1 MSIEDSRISAVEN
14 ENASHDLI
22 SDIHQDA
29 RLQTSALGGV
39 EVAQANSTQP
49 ADQQGAQSTET
60 TGRLPAA
67 QEAAAAAPAG
77 QVVPDQN
84 NIAHLPAGTAIDD
97 IHVRGNDL
105 VLVQADGTEIVIVN
119 GALHVPTFLLGEVEL
134 PQQAV
139 IAALEQSNIN
149 VAAGPDGSYSAS
161 SSPSSSGANFQDTT
175 PGNAG
180 DPTQLASLL
189 ADTQQA
195 DGAPERTPDEQNG
208 VPLITASS
216 ISLVTEVSDANGAF
230 STQVVNGQFGFIPG
244 KDFGVITAV
253 GLSDSL
259 NMDEGTQNGTHVDLT
274 SNGQPVVVTIN
285 GLTITGSVDG
295 QPVFTLTVTNTLTG
309 AYTFTQFGPLDHPDR
324 GESGADDVL
333 RLQFSYTVTDKDGD
347 SVTGI
352 GSVDIRDDA
361 PVIDLK
367 GASDDSVVS
376 EGGLRGAESPAVT
389 GSISLGVQWGADNG
403 SSRDLTF
410 NAQSAPSGLQSHGQD
425 ILYRISADGHT
436 LTGYTETVIGEGSE
450 AVVKTTDV
458 FVVTLDPT
466 AEHGAYTFTLLTSI
480 DHPQS
485 GPGAGEGEIILL
497 DVAPSQDQQIDLTF
511 AVTAK
516 DADGDTVPASFTV
529 TVNDDVPTANTVTN
543 ETIMQDDLQTLF
555 PGNSNLG
562 VTSVKGEAGALFT
575 TGADGFKSIVLGG
588 EQMSFSAIY
597 KTDKGFAAQESVSWG
612 KGVVDGGDTTFTA
625 TGEHSKQTVATFIVH
640 ADGSYEFIVS
650 APIVHS
656 QSGQDN
662 FGLTVNFTVTDG
674 DGDTSHGWLDV
685 TINDDAP
692 TASTVNVET
701 KLDDDAQSLFPGN
714 AGGNGDV
721 ADAKSISGEAGTL
734 FKAGADGIQSVAF
747 TAPTG
752 IQAIHDVNGHGV
764 AENLVYTTTTND
776 AGATILTATG
786 KDSGDLVF
794 TLTVKADGS
803 YTFDLSAPLVHGT
816 TGATEDNLPVTI
828 GFQVTDGDGDIAKG
842 SLTINVNDDA
852 PTTTGTVVTVTA
864 DEGDIS
870 NLLSNGNSPFDGSGD
885 GSTSNLSLLGVGYA
899 ATVSGS
905 VASTVAF
912 GADGSAATGAFSFT
926 ANAAATLAS
935 IGLSSKGGELAYAV
949 VGNTIIG
956 YVNNI
961 GRGYDPL
968 FDRPVLS
975 FTLNSDGSFKYQ
987 QYDQLDHAAGNG
999 ANTDLKTDT
1008 GTVSGIDFGS
1018 VIKATDG
1025 DGDSVVIGGK
1035 LVVTVTD
1042 DVPTVSISLTGRT
1055 VIHDETTGRDA
1066 NSNDSTAAA
1075 ASRPFGGFETAN
1087 HIDHA
1092 LGNARNGNAIVN
1104 YGSSVGTDEP
1114 SKVSLTLHVTDAASG
1129 LKTVDNEAITLHEEG
1144 GLVVGRDAH
1153 GDAVFAISL
1162 DGEGRVSI
1170 AQYQAIQHPVGTD
1183 ANDLVNL
1190 AGKISAVVTA
1200 IDYDGDVATK
1210 SVDIG
1215 GQIQFRDDA
1224 PVLSGSSVT
1233 VTADEGDIFN
1243 VLSQGNSA
1251 EDGTRDG
1258 SSSDWSL
1265 LGVGLA
1271 ATVSG
1276 SIASTVSF
1284 GADGAANGGGFSFA
1298 ANATATLTALGL
1310 SSQGGQLSYAVVGNA
1325 IIGYVNVIG
1334 QGYNP
1339 LFDRPVLSLTLNSD
1353 GSFKFQQYDQLDHV
1367 AGNGANT
1374 DLKTTTG
1381 SVAGIDFGSVIKA
1394 TDGDGDSITLGGK
1407 LVVKITDDVPTVS
1420 ISLTGRIV
1428 THDESI
1434 GVSANSDDVKPA
1446 DVASIFAA
1454 FEKTAGTALG
1464 YAREA
1469 GAIVNYGSS
1478 VGTDGQGK
1486 TTLTLGITNSDTGLL
1501 TTAGKAITLSMS
1513 NGLVIGRDSD
1523 GKAVFAIS
1531 IDSDGRVSI
1540 AQYQAIKHP
1549 DGSNANDLVDL
1560 TGKISAVVT
1569 ATDYDGDTVT
1579 KSVDIGKQIQ
1589 FRDDAPVLKAVS
1601 SVSLSEDDLANGSS
1615 PDSSHVSVKGDL
1627 DISLGVDGGK
1637 VVLAADGAKWD
1648 DASKTLTAG
1657 DGSWKVTL
1665 GNDGKYT
1672 FTLLHSTAHTGV
1684 GADNL
1689 NVAVTYTATDNDGDS
1704 ITGNF
1709 TVTIKDDVPTASY
1722 SGRITVQETANTD
1735 GSFHQ
1740 TSATGTMQF
1749 VAGADGAKVTAISYE
1764 LGTNAAP
1771 KVADEDAKDYTANAM
1786 TSGGQAVHIVES
1798 ADHLTLTGVRADG
1811 KTVFV
1816 VEVTN
1821 AATGEYKYT
1830 QSLPLDQPDRNETG
1844 SADGIVMKIGFT
1856 VTDGDGDTASRS
1868 LQIAVNDDGPKAYF
1882 SNTVTVTEAGTDNG
1896 QFIQQSV
1903 DGKLLF
1909 DGGADG
1915 AQITSIVYRFGNTI
1929 MEMPEAQGE
1938 SIRWPALTSNGQ
1950 AITVTTSTDGLTV
1963 TGKVGNVEIFSLHV
1977 TDAKTGA
1984 YTFTQSGPIDHPDK
1998 GEAGAADSLRM
2009 VFDFVVTDKDGDT
2022 ATNAVQVDIRDDA
2035 PTAGYAGRITVQET
2049 ANTDGSFHDTSA
2061 TGTMSFHAGAD
2072 GAKITSIAY
2081 GVSGGNTTPSI
2092 FDANVT
2098 TPVVTVPLKSGGET
2112 IHIEQAGALT
2122 LVGKLADGTPIFK
2135 VEVTNAATGEY
2146 KFTQLGPIDHPDG
2159 AKTGADDGLRM
2170 KIVYTVTDAD
2180 GDTATGSVQIDIND
2194 GGPTINGTAHAVNL
2208 LTNGDFSGGTWAH
2221 TESWGVWATEATGW
2235 KIDGTAPGQT
2245 GVQLEKIASGYGG
2258 LATSNGHPM
2267 VDLGA
2272 TPGNV
2277 AISQSVTGLTAGDKY
2292 TISFEV
2298 GSSNFNSAH
2307 LEVHWNNQVYTI
2319 PVTSQMKVVTLEV
2332 TADNGA
2338 NTLTFKETGDATD
2351 NVGTYL
2357 ANVSLTHGA
2366 PVPVFA
2372 ANAGEDDGAITF
2384 NLHDGNTFSF
2394 GADGAGEVTFAT
2406 SQVTI
2411 STPSGMTVTLD
2422 PKSYS
2427 YDADTGIFT
2436 IHPGSGFNALSKDEI
2451 ATLTVPFTVTD
2462 ADGDS
2467 KSAVYQVTIHGA
2479 NDNPIANDDVF
2490 SSVPTGWTL
2499 DAASGHAYIFKPTD
2513 NSETWDK
2520 ARVDAAQL
2528 LADNKSYLAT
2538 ITSAHE
2544 QNVVLGV
2551 VNHDGGKPE
2560 IIAYLG
2566 GTDEGHE
2573 GHWVWA
2579 TGPEAGQPFVYTNWD
2594 ANEPN
2599 NSNGNENILWLYG
2612 QFRNGV
2618 WNDATS
2624 NGLPFGGYQFGY
2636 VAEAGQPGSYY
2647 AAINEDHAYKIDAS
2661 LLLAN
2666 DKTVDI
2672 GDKLSVIG
2680 FDQAG
2685 AKAAISAMGAAI
2697 SFDGTSFSYDASA
2710 SAQLQHLAEGEKTTD
2725 TFSYT
2730 ISDGQGGF
2738 STATVTV
2745 TVEGRNDIA
2754 VITAASGADL
2764 SVTEESDLIA
2774 GGKLNIVD
2782 VDHDQQAFAPQ
2793 TDSAGTYGKFTIGT
2807 DGTWTYTADNS
2818 TLQSLAADEHKTES
2832 FTVWSK
2838 DGSASQ
2844 VLTITITGTNDAA
2857 VISGTTTGSV
2867 TEDAVGINA
2876 SAPLYKEDFSSDNSA
2891 SGWGRN
2897 ALVQTRGFSQH
2908 ISENNFGDFDGRES
2922 ISKTITLAPA
2932 GSAGPAVAQIEFDFI
2947 KIDSWDRGE
2956 QLKVYLNNGMAFAF
2970 TPKNTGND
2978 GLDGTTG
2985 TFTAGGI
2992 TGTYVITSS
3001 GVDTQMGGSD
3011 YYLDRIYHIVITA
3024 EGVGNQ
3030 LTLGFGNTLN
3040 EYYTNEDFGIDN
3052 IVIRDA
3058 TAGQLFTQGNL
3069 TVVDIDHD
3077 QSSFIAQQATAGK
3090 YGTFTLDTTG
3100 HWTYTADNA
3109 NPDIQAL
3116 KAGAST
3122 VDSFTVQSIDGTS
3135 KTVTVTING
3144 TNDAPTAIALSNNT
3158 VSENEAGA
3166 LIGTLTT
3173 TDKDVGDTYTYTVS
3187 DDRFEVVDGSLK
3199 LKNNVLLDYEAKHSI
3214 DITVTSKD
3222 SGNLTTSQT
3231 FTIQVGDVNEK
3242 PNAGADFTVN
3252 AAENVSDTTVL
3263 AKITATD
3270 PDAGNQNLKYSIFAD
3285 ASGKFEVNQSTG
3297 EVSLKS
3303 GASLDYETAKQH
3315 VVTVRVTDGGN
3326 LTDDVQVTIKVID
3339 VNEKPDAGADFTV
3352 SAAENV
3358 GHTVV
3363 LAKVTA
3369 TDPDAGNQNL
3379 KYSIASDVSG
3389 KFEVN
3394 QTTGEFSLKSGASLD
3409 YETAQQHV
3417 VTVRVTDGGNL
3428 SDDVQVTIKVTDVND
3443 APVGKN
3449 GTVTATEDTAYVFK
3463 NSDFSFTDADGDAL
3477 KGVKIT
3483 TLPTNGTLKVDGSVV
3498 VAGAEISAADI
3509 AAGKLTFT
3517 AAANA
3522 AGVNYANFTFQIHDN
3537 GGTANGGVD
3546 LDPTPKTIT
3555 VNVTAVDDGLASLTL
3570 ANSTH
3575 PNAAAPTVGDV
3586 LTAKLGNDPDGATSG
3601 VTYHWLKDG
3610 AAIAGATSSTYTLTN
3625 ADVGKQIS
3633 VYVTYTDGQNFPS
3646 TTDTV
3651 QAGTVVSANHAPTG
3665 ADKAIDI
3672 VEDVSHT
3679 FQTGEFG
3686 YKDLDND
3693 AFAGVVIQKLPASS
3707 SGMLLYANSAVTVG
3721 MFISAAD
3728 IAAGMLVYVPKNDL
3742 VDTNRGANDTS
3753 FTFQVQDSAGALSA
3767 AENKITLD
3775 LGTMNYRDEQL
3786 DRNEY
3791 ALFDVRGNGID
3802 AHPSVIG
3809 NTGVE
3814 IVALDTVRNGATT
3827 FSDLDIARVDNNLE
3841 LSWSSNNGSRTL
3853 TMLDEFGGAKR
3864 IEGLHFD
3871 NGGTFAG
3878 YSLGTDVYTII
3889 DGKTGSSGN
3898 DLIAGSGAH
3907 DTLVGGG
3914 GNDLIFGGGGNDTL
3928 SGGLGNDLLVGGA
3941 GADKFVWG
3949 TENLNSSNA
3958 DVIADYSLSE
3968 GDKIDLQNLV
3978 PSIANNKSISDYVR
3992 LYDNGS
3998 VLQVQVSIS
4007 GQNGGWTTAY
4017 TLAGVRTNGVDS
4029 VRIHVAGQDY
4039 IFTDDGKKPVTSA
4052 IDPIILD
4059 LDHNGIALTTLE
4071 HGVSFDINA
4080 DGHQDKIAWTAG
4092 SDGILAYDVDGNGK
4106 IDNGSEI
4113 FSPHFAGGNYVD
4125 GLQALATL
4133 DSNHDGKIDANDEA
4147 FSKLT
4152 IWQDLNHNGISDAGE
4167 LSSLA
4172 DHQIASLSLDAH
4184 ASDST
4189 INGQAILADGSYT
4202 LTDGS
4207 TGHFVEVAFDATLG
4221 SADDNHAYSLI
4232 GSDGNDVLSGAGGMV
4247 TLTGGAGADT
4257 FVLDAD
4263 ALSDVKIADV
4273 ITDYKAG
4280 EGDTLD
4286 VSKLLDSLL
4295 GHQATEAEALSSVKT
4310 TVQGADTVVSVNA
4323 NGGWHDVAV
4332 LQNTT
4337 EAVKIL
4343 FDDKHDTTTAPH
4355 VG

>member
-39 EVAQANSTQP
+39 EVAQADSTQP
-49 ADQQGAQSTET
+49 ADQQGAQVTET

-175 PGNAG
+175 PGNGG

-195 DGAPERTPDEQNG
+195 DGAPSRTPDEQNG
-208 VPLITASS
+208 VPVITTSG
-216 ISLVTEVSDANGAF
+216 LLTVTEITDANGAF

-361 PVIDLK
+361 PVIDPTAK
-367 GASDDSVVS
+367 SPDSAVS
-376 EGGLRGAESPAVT
+376 ESGITGGESHPAT
-389 GSISLGVQWGADNG
+389 TASLGIDWGADKG
-403 SSRDLTF
+403 SNRDVTFDAQNAPTGLT
-410 NAQSAPSGLQSHGQD
+410 SHGEQ
-425 ILYRISADGHT
+425 IHYEISADGHT
-436 LTGYTETVIGEGSE
+436 LTGYIVVPVHEGELSGLQT
-450 AVVKTTDV
+450 APV
-458 FVVTLDPT
+458 FVVTLNP
-466 AEHGAYTFTLLTSI
+466 AAANGAYTFELLQSI
-480 DHPQS
+480 DHPQATGS
-485 GPGAGEGEIILL
+485 EGGEGSEGGIELL
-497 DVAPSQDQQIDLTF
+497 SVATSQDEQIGLNF
-511 AVTAK
+511 QVTAK
-516 DADGDTVPASFTV
+516 DADGDTLPVNFTV

-543 ETIMQDDLQTLF
+543 ETVMQDDLQTLF
-555 PGNSNLG
+555 PGNSTEG

-575 TGADGFKSIVLGG
+575 TGADGFKSIELGG

-701 KLDDDAQSLFPGN
+701 KLDDDTQTLFPGN

-764 AENLVYTTTTND
+764 AESLVYTTTTND

-987 QYDQLDHAAGNG
+987 QYDQLDHATGNG

-1055 VIHDETTGRDA
+1055 VIHDETAGRDA
-1066 NSNDSTAAA
+1066 NSNDSTANA

-1092 LGNARNGNAIVN
+1092 LGYARNGNAIVN

-1183 ANDLVNL
+1183 TNDLVNL

-1243 VLSQGNSA
+1243 ILSQGNSA
-1251 EDGTRDG
+1251 EDGTHDG

-1434 GVSANSDDVKPA
+1434 GVSANSDDTTLQNVK
-1446 DVASIFAA
+1446 SIFTA
-1454 FEKTAGTALG
+1454 FENGAHVTALG

-1486 TTLTLGITNSDTGLL
+1486 TTLTLGITNSDTGLQ

-1615 PDSSHVSVKGDL
+1615 PDGTHLSVKGDL

-1771 KVADEDAKDYTANAM
+1771 KVADDDAKDYTANAM

-1977 TDAKTGA
+1977 TDVKTGA

-2049 ANTDGSFHDTSA
+2049 VNDNGSFHETSA
-2061 TGTMSFHAGAD
+2061 IGTMSFHAGAD

-2081 GVSGGNTTPSI
+2081 GLSGGPSNPVI
-2092 FDANVT
+2092 SDANETKFT
-2098 TPVVTVPLKSGGET
+2098 TVALKSGGET

-2122 LVGKLADGTPIFK
+2122 LFGKLADGTPIFK
-2135 VEVTNAATGEY
+2135 VEVLNAATGEY
-2146 KFTQLGPIDHPDG
+2146 KFTQLGPIDHPDS

-2180 GDTATGSVQIDIND
+2180 GDSVNGSVQIDIND

-2235 KIDGTAPGQT
+2235 KIDGTVAGQT

-2307 LEVHWNNQVYTI
+2307 LEVHWNNTVYTI

-2338 NTLTFKETGDATD
+2338 NTLTFRETGDATD

-2366 PVPVFA
+2366 PVPVFT

-2490 SSVPTGWTL
+2490 SGVPNGWTL
-2499 DAASGHAYIFKPTD
+2499 DAASGHAYTFKPTD

-2551 VNHDGGKPE
+2551 VNHDGGKAE

-2612 QFRNGV
+2612 QFRDGV

-2672 GDKLSVIG
+2672 GEKLSVIG

-2710 SAQLQHLAEGEKTTD
+2710 SASLQHLAEGEKATD

-2764 SVTEESDLIA
+2764 SVTEESDLTA

-2793 TDSAGTYGKFTIGT
+2793 TESAGTYGKFTIGT

-2818 TLQSLAADEHKTES
+2818 KLQSLAADEHKTES

-2844 VLTITITGTNDAA
+2844 VIEIAVNGTNDKAVISAASGADLSVTEDSDYDARGKLDIVDVDNGQQAFVAQTNSVGTYGKFTIGTDGAWTYAADNSKLQSLGADDHKTDSFTVWSKDGSASHVVTITVNGTNDAA
-2857 VISGTTTGSV
+2857 VITGDNSGNV
-2867 TEDAVGINA
+2867 TEAGYANVGGT
-2876 SAPLYKEDFSSDNSA
+2876 P
-2891 SGWGRN
+2891 
-2897 ALVQTRGFSQH
+2897 
-2908 ISENNFGDFDGRES
+2908 
-2922 ISKTITLAPA
+2922 
-2932 GSAGPAVAQIEFDFI
+2932 VA
-2947 KIDSWDRGE
+2947 
-2956 QLKVYLNNGMAFAF
+2956 
-2970 TPKNTGND
+2970 TGNLNSTD
-2978 GLDGTTG
+2978 
-2985 TFTAGGI
+2985 
-2992 TGTYVITSS
+2992 
-3001 GVDTQMGGSD
+3001 VDNPDDKWT
-3011 YYLDRIYHIVITA
+3011 V
-3024 EGVGNQ
+3024 V
-3030 LTLGFGNTLN
+3030 
-3040 EYYTNEDFGIDN
+3040 
-3052 IVIRDA
+3052 A
-3058 TAGQLFTQGNL
+3058 TAKTTESGYGSFT
-3069 TVVDIDHD
+3069 IDE
-3077 QSSFIAQQATAGK
+3077 
-3090 YGTFTLDTTG
+3090 TG
-3100 HWTYTADNA
+3100 HWRYELNNA
-3109 NPDIQAL
+3109 NPKVDAL
-3116 KAGAST
+3116 NKNGTLTDTFTVTT
-3122 VDSFTVQSIDGTS
+3122 VDGTP

-3144 TNDAPTAIALSNNT
+3144 ADDVAPNSAPVVVNDTIITNSSTISIPDWALLRNDSDANGDSLKVIDASNPRYFDVTSNAFLDSANHSDT
-3158 VSENEAGA
+3158 TPSVTFTDAG
-3166 LIGTLTT
+3166 LRGGSF
-3173 TDKDVGDTYTYTVS
+3173 DYTVS
-3187 DDRFEVVDGSLK
+3187 DGKTTSTGHADVDVNYFTSTLTGGAGNDIIIGRDGS
-3199 LKNNVLLDYEAKHSI
+3199 NN
-3214 DITVTSKD
+3214 
-3222 SGNLTTSQT
+3222 
-3231 FTIQVGDVNEK
+3231 
-3242 PNAGADFTVN
+3242 
-3252 AAENVSDTTVL
+3252 
-3263 AKITATD
+3263 
-3270 PDAGNQNLKYSIFAD
+3270 
-3285 ASGKFEVNQSTG
+3285 
-3297 EVSLKS
+3297 
-3303 GASLDYETAKQH
+3303 
-3315 VVTVRVTDGGN
+3315 
-3326 LTDDVQVTIKVID
+3326 
-3339 VNEKPDAGADFTV
+3339 
-3352 SAAENV
+3352 
-3358 GHTVV
+3358 
-3363 LAKVTA
+3363 
-3369 TDPDAGNQNL
+3369 
-3379 KYSIASDVSG
+3379 
-3389 KFEVN
+3389 
-3394 QTTGEFSLKSGASLD
+3394 
-3409 YETAQQHV
+3409 
-3417 VTVRVTDGGNL
+3417 
-3428 SDDVQVTIKVTDVND
+3428 
-3443 APVGKN
+3443 
-3449 GTVTATEDTAYVFK
+3449 
-3463 NSDFSFTDADGDAL
+3463 
-3477 KGVKIT
+3477 
-3483 TLPTNGTLKVDGSVV
+3483 
-3498 VAGAEISAADI
+3498 
-3509 AAGKLTFT
+3509 
-3517 AAANA
+3517 
-3522 AGVNYANFTFQIHDN
+3522 
-3537 GGTANGGVD
+3537 
-3546 LDPTPKTIT
+3546 
-3555 VNVTAVDDGLASLTL
+3555 
-3570 ANSTH
+3570 
-3575 PNAAAPTVGDV
+3575 
-3586 LTAKLGNDPDGATSG
+3586 
-3601 VTYHWLKDG
+3601 
-3610 AAIAGATSSTYTLTN
+3610 
-3625 ADVGKQIS
+3625 
-3633 VYVTYTDGQNFPS
+3633 
-3646 TTDTV
+3646 
-3651 QAGTVVSANHAPTG
+3651 
-3665 ADKAIDI
+3665 
-3672 VEDVSHT
+3672 
-3679 FQTGEFG
+3679 
-3686 YKDLDND
+3686 
-3693 AFAGVVIQKLPASS
+3693 
-3707 SGMLLYANSAVTVG
+3707 
-3721 MFISAAD
+3721 
-3728 IAAGMLVYVPKNDL
+3728 
-3742 VDTNRGANDTS
+3742 
-3753 FTFQVQDSAGALSA
+3753 
-3767 AENKITLD
+3767 
-3775 LGTMNYRDEQL
+3775 
-3786 DRNEY
+3786 
-3791 ALFDVRGNGID
+3791 
-3802 AHPSVIG
+3802 
-3809 NTGVE
+3809 
-3814 IVALDTVRNGATT
+3814 
-3827 FSDLDIARVDNNLE
+3827 
-3841 LSWSSNNGSRTL
+3841 
-3853 TMLDEFGGAKR
+3853 
-3864 IEGLHFD
+3864 
-3871 NGGTFAG
+3871 
-3878 YSLGTDVYTII
+3878 
-3889 DGKTGSSGN
+3889 
-3898 DLIAGSGAH
+3898 
-3907 DTLVGGG
+3907 
-3914 GNDLIFGGGGNDTL
+3914 TL
-3928 SGGLGNDLLVGGA
+3928 SGGAGNDILIGGNGDDTLNGGAGDDILVGGR
-3941 GADKFVWG
+3941 GADTLTGG
-3949 TENLNSSNA
+3949 TGADIFRIAAGDSKPSIELSSSIFSSSYSVTGYDQITDFDASQDKIELPNSGSLKIAA
-3958 DVIADYSLSE
+3958 DVSKGDFADVTLKETVLFGNGASSTITGHSIVNGVVTFKSGNGNGNMPINSMLDLAVAVKYLQALGDNTIVAFKATFPGDSKEHTFLFEHQTGSDYTLVDLKGYSLTNQ
-3968 GDKIDLQNLV
+3968 GLKPLF
-3978 PSIANNKSISDYVR
+3978 
-3992 LYDNGS
+3992 GS
-3998 VLQVQVSIS
+3998 
-4007 GQNGGWTTAY
+4007 A
-4017 TLAGVRTNGVDS
+4017 
-4029 VRIHVAGQDY
+4029 
-4039 IFTDDGKKPVTSA
+4039 TSA

-4059 LDHNGIALTTLE
+4059 LDHNGIALTSLE

-4184 ASDST
+4184 ASDSA

-4221 SADDNHAYSLI
+4221 SGDDNHAYSLI

-4247 TLTGGAGADT
+4247 TMTGGAGADT

>member
-14 ENASHDLI
+14 ETASHDLI

-39 EVAQANSTQP
+39 EVAQADTTQP
-49 ADQQGAQSTET
+49 SDQQGAQSTET

-67 QEAAAAAPAG
+67 QDAAAAAPAG

-175 PGNAG
+175 PGNGG

-195 DGAPERTPDEQNG
+195 DNAPSRTPDEQNG
-208 VPLITASS
+208 VPVITTSG
-216 ISLVTEVSDANGAF
+216 LLTVTEITDANGAF

-361 PVIDLK
+361 PVIDPTAK
-367 GASDDSVVS
+367 SPDSAVNES
-376 EGGLRGAESPAVT
+376 GITGGESHPAT
-389 GSISLGVQWGADNG
+389 TASLGIDWGADKG
-403 SSRDLTF
+403 SNRDVTFDAQNAPTGLT
-410 NAQSAPSGLQSHGQD
+410 SHGEQ
-425 ILYRISADGHT
+425 IHYQISADGHT
-436 LTGYTETVIGEGSE
+436 LTGYIVVPVHEGELSGLQTVP
-450 AVVKTTDV
+450 V
-458 FVVTLDPT
+458 FVVTLNPS
-466 AEHGAYTFTLLTSI
+466 AANGAYTFELLQSI
-480 DHPQS
+480 DHPQTAGS
-485 GPGAGEGEIILL
+485 EGGEGSEGGIRPLAVTL
-497 DVAPSQDQQIDLTF
+497 SQDEQIGLNF
-511 AVTAK
+511 QVTAK
-516 DADGDTVPASFTV
+516 DADGDTLPVNFTV

-575 TGADGFKSIVLGG
+575 TGADGFKSIELGG

-612 KGVVDGGDTTFTA
+612 EGVVKGGVTTFTA
-625 TGEHSKQTVATFIVH
+625 TGNDSHQTVATFIVH

-656 QSGQDN
+656 GSGQDD

-701 KLDDDAQSLFPGN
+701 KLDDDAQTMFPGN
-714 AGGNGDV
+714 AGGDGDV

-734 FKAGADGIQSVAF
+734 FKAGADGIQNVSF

-764 AENLVYTTTTND
+764 AENLVYTTTTDEN
-776 AGATILTATG
+776 GATILTATG
-786 KDSGDLVF
+786 ADSEHVVF

-828 GFQVTDGDGDIAKG
+828 GFEVTDGDGDTASG
-842 SLTINVNDDA
+842 SLTINVNDDV

-870 NLLSNGNSPFDGSGD
+870 NLLSHGNSPFDGSGD
-885 GSTSNLSLLGVGYA
+885 GSSSNFSLIGLGYA

-926 ANAAATLAS
+926 ADAAATLAS
-935 IGLSSKGGELAYAV
+935 LGLSSKGGQLSYAV
-949 VGNTIIG
+949 IGNTIVG
-956 YVNNI
+956 YVDNGSHIFNI
-961 GRGYDPL
+961 NV
-968 FDRPVLS
+968 DRPVLS

-987 QYDQLDHAAGNG
+987 QYDQLDHATGNG
-999 ANTDLKTDT
+999 ANTDLKSGDS
-1008 GTVSGIDFGS
+1008 TVSGIDFGS

-1055 VIHDETTGRDA
+1055 VIHDETSGRDA
-1066 NSNDSTAAA
+1066 NSNDSTASA
-1075 ASRPFGGFETAN
+1075 ASRAFGGLETAEG
-1087 HIDHA
+1087 IHA
-1092 LGNARNGNAIVN
+1092 LGYARNGNAIVN

-1114 SKVSLTLHVTDAASG
+1114 SKVSLTLHVTSEASG
-1129 LKTVDNEAITLHEEG
+1129 LKTIDNEAITLHEEG
-1144 GLVVGRDAH
+1144 GLVVGRDTH
-1153 GDAVFAISL
+1153 NEVVFAISL
-1162 DGEGRVSI
+1162 DSEGRVSI

-1251 EDGTRDG
+1251 EDGTHDG

-1265 LGVGLA
+1265 LGLGLA

-1284 GADGAANGGGFSFA
+1284 GADGAAAGGGFSFV
-1298 ANATATLTALGL
+1298 ANATSTLTALGL
-1310 SSQGGQLSYAVVGNA
+1310 SSQGGQLSYAVVGNM
-1325 IIGYVNVIG
+1325 IVGYVNVIG

-1339 LFDRPVLSLTLNSD
+1339 LVDRPVLSLTLNSD

-1367 AGNGANT
+1367 AGNGTNT
-1374 DLKTTTG
+1374 DLKTTSG
-1381 SVAGIDFGSVIKA
+1381 SLAGIDFGSVIKA
-1394 TDGDGDSITLGGK
+1394 TDGDGDSITLAGK

-1434 GVSANSDDVKPA
+1434 GVINGDGSDDTTSQSVKSIFTAFENSDHA
-1446 DVASIFAA
+1446 
-1454 FEKTAGTALG
+1454 TALG

-1486 TTLTLGITNSDTGLL
+1486 TTLTLSVTSSESGLF

-1560 TGKISAVVT
+1560 TGKISAVVS

-1615 PDSSHVSVKGDL
+1615 PDGTHLSVKGDL

-1672 FTLLHSTAHTGV
+1672 FTLLHNTAHTGA
-1684 GADNL
+1684 GADDL
-1689 NVAVTYTATDNDGDS
+1689 KIAVTYTATDNDGDS

-1709 TVTIKDDVPTASY
+1709 NVTIKDDVPTASY

-1740 TSATGTMQF
+1740 TSATGTMTF
-1749 VAGADGAKVTAISYE
+1749 VAGADGAKVTAISYG

-1771 KVADEDAKDYTANAM
+1771 IVADEDADSYTAKAM

-1811 KTVFV
+1811 LTVFV

-1821 AATGEYKYT
+1821 AATGAYKFT
-1830 QSLPLDQPDRNETG
+1830 QSLPLDQPDKNETG
-1844 SADGIVMKIGFT
+1844 SADGILLKIGFT
-1856 VTDGDGDTASRS
+1856 VTDGDGDTSSSS

-1896 QFIQQSV
+1896 QFIQQSA

-1950 AITVTTSTDGLTV
+1950 AITVTTSSDGLTV

-1977 TDAKTGA
+1977 TDVKTGA

-1998 GEAGAADSLRM
+1998 GQSGADDSLRM

-2049 ANTDGSFHDTSA
+2049 VNTDGSFHETSA

-2081 GVSGGNTTPSI
+2081 GLSGGPSNPVI
-2092 FDANVT
+2092 SDANETKFT
-2098 TPVVTVPLKSGGET
+2098 TVALTSGGQQ
-2112 IHIEQAGALT
+2112 IQIQQVDALT
-2122 LVGKLADGTPIFK
+2122 LVGKLADGTQIFK
-2135 VEVTNAATGEY
+2135 IEVTNAATGAY

-2159 AKTGADDGLRM
+2159 ANTGADDGLRM

-2180 GDTATGSVQIDIND
+2180 GDSVNGSVQIDIND

-2208 LTNGDFSGGTWAH
+2208 LSNGDFTSGTWAH
-2221 TESWGVWATEATGW
+2221 PESWGAWATESTGW
-2235 KIDGTAPGQT
+2235 KIEGTVPGQT
-2245 GVQLEKIASGYGG
+2245 GVQLEKIVGTYFG
-2258 LATSNGHPM
+2258 LASSNGHPM

-2272 TPGNV
+2272 SPGNI
-2277 AISQSVTGLTAGDKY
+2277 AISQNVAGLTAGDKY

-2298 GSSNFNSAH
+2298 GSYDPNSSA

-2319 PVTSQMKVVTLEV
+2319 PVTGAMKVVTLDV
-2332 TADNGA
+2332 VAGSGT
-2338 NTLTFKETGDATD
+2338 NTLTFKEVGFAND
-2351 NVGTYL
+2351 NTGTYL
-2357 ANVSLTHGA
+2357 ANISLTHGA
-2366 PVPVFA
+2366 PVPVFTA
-2372 ANAGEDDGAITF
+2372 TTGEDDGQIKF
-2384 NLHDGNTFSF
+2384 NLHEGTDFSF
-2394 GADGAGEVTFAT
+2394 GADTKGEVNFDTT
-2406 SQVTI
+2406 HVTI
-2411 STPSGMTVTLD
+2411 TTPSGTTITLD
-2422 PKSYS
+2422 QGAYH
-2427 YDADTGIFT
+2427 YDKATGAFT
-2436 IHPGSGFNALSKDEI
+2436 ITPGWHFNGLSQGEL
-2451 ATLTVPFTVTD
+2451 ATITISFTVK
-2462 ADGDS
+2462 DGDGDI
-2467 KSAVYQVTIHGA
+2467 KSAVYQVTVTGNNDLVTTSVGFPDGGTITEYQATDIRAGSTTDRTEFDAPAGYAGYNGGGFYIYDDQGDKHTVTVAAGGTGYFGTLTAAVGEETA
-2479 NDNPIANDDVF
+2479 NDGV
-2490 SSVPTGWTL
+2490 GW
-2499 DAASGHAYIFKPTD
+2499 
-2513 NSETWDK
+2513 
-2520 ARVDAAQL
+2520 VDW
-2528 LADNKSYLAT
+2528 KY
-2538 ITSAHE
+2538 H
-2544 QNVVLGV
+2544 V
-2551 VNHDGGKPE
+2551 
-2560 IIAYLG
+2560 
-2566 GTDEGHE
+2566 
-2573 GHWVWA
+2573 
-2579 TGPEAGQPFVYTNWD
+2579 
-2594 ANEPN
+2594 
-2599 NSNGNENILWLYG
+2599 
-2612 QFRNGV
+2612 
-2618 WNDATS
+2618 NDATL
-2624 NGLPFGGYQFGY
+2624 NQ
-2636 VAEAGQPGSYY
+2636 
-2647 AAINEDHAYKIDAS
+2647 
-2661 LLLAN
+2661 
-2666 DKTVDI
+2666 
-2672 GDKLSVIG
+2672 
-2680 FDQAG
+2680 
-2685 AKAAISAMGAAI
+2685 
-2697 SFDGTSFSYDASA
+2697 
-2710 SAQLQHLAEGEKTTD
+2710 LAEGETRTEVFHVTIDDGHGSTTTRDITVKLVGTNDKPVFDIVDPAAGAVTED
-2725 TFSYT
+2725 TAPTASGT
-2730 ISDGQGGF
+2730 IAFTDADLIDTH
-2738 STATVTV
+2738 TATVTAPQGP
-2745 TVEGRNDIA
+2745 TYGTFTLGA
-2754 VITAASGADL
+2754 VS
-2764 SVTEESDLIA
+2764 ESATTA
-2774 GGKLNIVD
+2774 GGSV
-2782 VDHDQQAFAPQ
+2782 
-2793 TDSAGTYGKFTIGT
+2793 G
-2807 DGTWTYTADNS
+2807 WTYTLNS
-2818 TLQSLAADEHKTES
+2818 SAQALAEGDVRTETYKVS
-2832 FTVWSK
+2832 IDDGHGGVITK
-2838 DGSASQ
+2838 D
-2844 VLTITITGTNDAA
+2844 VTITITGTNDAA
-2857 VISGTTTGSV
+2857 VIGGTTTGSV
-2867 TEDAVGINA
+2867 TEDVATINL
-2876 SAPLYKEDFSSDNSA
+2876 STPLYKEDFSGNNAA
-2891 SGWGRN
+2891 SGWGSN
-2897 ALVQTRGFSQH
+2897 ALLQTRGFSQH
-2908 ISENNFGDFDGRES
+2908 VSENNFGNYDGQQS
-2922 ISKTITLAPA
+2922 IAKTIVFAPA
-2932 GSAGPAVAQIEFDFI
+2932 GAGPATAQIDFDFI

-2956 QLKVYLNNGMAFAF
+2956 HLNVYLNNGLAFAF

-3001 GVDTQMGGSD
+3001 GVDTQLGGSD
-3011 YYLDRIYHIVITA
+3011 SYLDRIYHITIIA
-3024 EGVGNQ
+3024 EGAGNQ
-3030 LTLGFGNTLN
+3030 VTLGFGNNLN
-3040 EYYTNEDFGIDN
+3040 EDYRNEDFGIDN

-3058 TAGQLFTQGNL
+3058 AASKLFAQGDL
-3069 TVVDIDHD
+3069 TVVDVDHD
-3077 QSSFIAQQATAGK
+3077 QSSFVAQQATAGTAG
-3090 YGTFTLDTTG
+3090 YGVFTLTTGG
-3100 HWTYTADNA
+3100 HWTYTANNS
-3109 NPDIQAL
+3109 NPAIQAL
-3116 KAGAST
+3116 KAGEQVT
-3122 VDSFTVQSIDGTS
+3122 DSFTVQSIDGTS
-3135 KTVTVTING
+3135 KVVTVTING

-3158 VSENEAGA
+3158 VDENDTGA
-3166 LIGTLTT
+3166 IIGKLTT
-3173 TDKDVGDTYTYTVS
+3173 TDKDIGDTYSYTVS
-3187 DDRFEVVDGSLK
+3187 DNRFEVVDGSLK
-3199 LKNNVLLDYEAKHSI
+3199 LKSGVSLNYEAEHSVNV
-3214 DITVTSKD
+3214 TVTSKD
-3222 SGNLTTSQT
+3222 SGNLTASQT

-3242 PNAGADFTVN
+3242 PNAGSDFTVN

-3270 PDAGNQNLKYSIFAD
+3270 PDAG
-3285 ASGKFEVNQSTG
+3285 
-3297 EVSLKS
+3297 
-3303 GASLDYETAKQH
+3303 
-3315 VVTVRVTDGGN
+3315 
-3326 LTDDVQVTIKVID
+3326 
-3339 VNEKPDAGADFTV
+3339 P
-3352 SAAENV
+3352 
-3358 GHTVV
+3358 
-3363 LAKVTA
+3363 
-3369 TDPDAGNQNL
+3369 QNL

-3394 QTTGEFSLKSGASLD
+3394 QTTGEVSLKSGASLDYETDKQHVVTVRVTDAGGLTDDVQVTIKVTDVNEKPDAGADFTVSAAENVGDTVVLAKVTATDPDAGPQNLKYSIASDVSGKFEVNQTTGEVSLKSGASLD

-3463 NSDFSFTDADGDAL
+3463 SSDFSFTDADGNGL
-3477 KGVKIT
+3477 KGVKIA

-3522 AGVNYANFTFQIHDN
+3522 AGMNYANFTFQIHDN

-3555 VNVTAVDDGLASLTL
+3555 VNVTAVDDGVALLTL

-3586 LTAKLGNDPDGATSG
+3586 LTAKLGNDPDGASSG

-3610 AAIAGATSSTYTLTN
+3610 TAITSATGSTYILTN

-3633 VYVTYTDGQNFPS
+3633 VYVTYTDGQSFPS

-3665 ADKAIDI
+3665 ADATVNII
-3672 VEDVSHT
+3672 EDVSHT
-3679 FQTGEFG
+3679 FAISEFG
-3686 YKDLDND
+3686 FKDADND
-3693 AFAGVVIQKLPASS
+3693 TLTSVIIKALPSPSAGT
-3707 SGMLLYANSAVTVG
+3707 LLYANAAVAVG
-3721 MFISAAD
+3721 QAITAAD
-3728 IAAGMLVYVPKNDL
+3728 IAAGMLVYVPKDDL
-3742 VDTNRGANDTS
+3742 FDNKQGSHDTS
-3753 FTFQVQDSAGALSA
+3753 FSFQVKDSSGSISA
-3767 AENKITLD
+3767 ADNKITLD
-3775 LGTMNYRDEQL
+3775 LSRTDYLDVSIAKNSTQLFNLYGYDDGEHVSVVGSTGTETVSLDTAYWWYTNFTQL
-3786 DRNEY
+3786 D
-3791 ALFDVRGNGID
+3791 V
-3802 AHPSVIG
+3802 S
-3809 NTGVE
+3809 
-3814 IVALDTVRNGATT
+3814 
-3827 FSDLDIARVDNNLE
+3827 RVDDNLE
-3841 LSWSSNNGSRTL
+3841 ISWSSSDGNRSL
-3853 TMLDEFGGAKR
+3853 MVLDQFRGNSGIELLKFNDGGY
-3864 IEGLHFD
+3864 
-3871 NGGTFAG
+3871 FAG
-3878 YSLGTDVYTII
+3878 YSLGNTSYNIAS
-3889 DGKTGSSGN
+3889 GLTGGSGN

-3978 PSIANNKSISDYVR
+3978 PLIANNKSISDYVR
-3992 LYDNGS
+3992 LFDNGS
-3998 VLQVQVSIS
+3998 VLQVQVFVS

-4017 TLAGVRTNGVDS
+4017 TLAGVRTSGVDS
-4029 VRIHVAGQDY
+4029 VRIHAAGQDY
-4039 IFTDDGKKPVTSA
+4039 IFTDDGKKPVASA

-4092 SDGILAYDVDGNGK
+4092 TDGILAYDVDGNGK

-4125 GLQALATL
+4125 GLAALATL

-4184 ASDST
+4184 ASDSA

-4232 GSDGNDVLSGAGGMV
+4232 GSDGNDTLSGAGGMY

-4280 EGDTLD
+4280 DGDTLD